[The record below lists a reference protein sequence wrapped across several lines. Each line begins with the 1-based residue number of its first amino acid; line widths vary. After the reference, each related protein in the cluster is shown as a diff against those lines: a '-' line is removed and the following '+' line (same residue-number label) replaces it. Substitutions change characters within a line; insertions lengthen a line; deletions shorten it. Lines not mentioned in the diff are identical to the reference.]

1 MKLLSIIL
9 NIHILF
15 LTIVPTMS
23 MVHTSVK
30 KEHCKMSCCSGN
42 QKPVQKNKDCCNNN
56 ACNPF
61 MVCCNCFA
69 LTTQSQNIP
78 VHFIYS
84 NQKYNTTSEI
94 SISGFLTDT
103 WHPPKIV

>member
-1 MKLLSIIL
+1 MKVLSILLS
-9 NIHILF
+9 IHILF
-15 LTIVPTMS
+15 LTAAPALSMIPTS
-23 MVHTSVK
+23 IIT
-30 KEHCKMSCCSGN
+30 EHCKKSCCSEN

-69 LTTQSQNIP
+69 LPTQSQNISAS
-78 VHFIYS
+78 FIYS
-84 NQKYNTTSEI
+84 NQKFTTASETTI
-94 SISGFLTDT
+94 SDFLPDT